1 MTADPA
7 SPAQVADALRAHLAD
22 ALASPDLSY
31 AEPPAP
37 ITTGWETY
45 IYAFRLASPSLS
57 DERFAGPLILRI
69 YPGPLPGA
77 ARVAQLEY
85 RAQAFVRERGF
96 PAPTPLLLETEGA
109 VFGQPFMLMER
120 VPGRPM
126 LDVFLERPTVLP
138 RMARLFAETQ
148 VRLHRIDPADAPFRR
163 EVPLLDRMLE
173 EFRQAG
179 EQFDLE
185 GLRPGLDWLEAHRP
199 PDERDVCIVHKDFHP
214 VNVMVEHDAVTGV
227 LDWPNVDLT
236 DRHADLGFTLFLL
249 ETAVA
254 EPRSLRERL
263 IVGFG
268 RRLLTRLYLRA
279 YRRHLPVDRGLLRYY
294 RSLLALRRTGQ
305 YGVWRQVGAEA
316 TGSKPDTAAR
326 VDDEQVETVIR
337 YFHKHTGVQ
346 VSL

>member
-1 MTADPA
+1 LTADPS
-7 SPAQVADALRAHLAD
+7 SPAQVADALRAHLAG

-31 AEPPAP
+31 TEPPAP

-45 IYAFRLASPSLS
+45 IYAFRLAPPSLP

-69 YPGPLPGA
+69 YPGPLERA
-77 ARVAQLEY
+77 ARVAQAEY
-85 RAQAFVRERGF
+85 QAQAFVRERGF
-96 PAPTPLLLETEGA
+96 PAPTPLLLETGGS
-109 VFGQPFMLMER
+109 VFGRPFMVMKR

-126 LDVFLERPTVLP
+126 LDVILERPTAFL
-138 RMARLFAETQ
+138 RLARLLAETQ
-148 VRLHRIDPADAPFRR
+148 VQLHRIDPAEVPFRR
-163 EVPLLDRMLE
+163 EVPLLDRMLD
-173 EFRQAG
+173 EFRQAVK
-179 EQFDLE
+179 QFGLH
-185 GLRPGLDWLEAHRP
+185 GLRPGIEWLEAHRP
-199 PDERDVCIVHKDFHP
+199 PDERDVRIVHKDFHP

-227 LDWPNVDLT
+227 LDWPNVELA

-268 RRLLTRLYLRA
+268 RRLFTRLYLRA

-294 RSLLALRRTGQ
+294 RSLLALRRLGQ
-305 YGVWRQVGAEA
+305 YGIWRQVGAEA
-316 TGSKPDTAAR
+316 TGSRPDAITR
-326 VDDEQVETVIR
+326 LDDAQVQTVAR
-337 YFHKHTGVQ
+337 YFRRHTGVQ